1 MTSQFEE
8 NYHELVAIS
17 WILRIKLSKREPFV
31 QRWTP
36 LCNFYVAVI
45 KKYPF
50 KEIYVCVLYI
60 YTLPCMLEKKVSQL
74 HLSSKI

>member
-1 MTSQFEE
+1 MTPQFEE

-17 WILRIKLSKREPFV
+17 WIIRIKLSKHDSFV

-36 LCNFYVAVI
+36 LCNFYVTVI
-45 KKYPF
+45 KKISIQGNLCMHYM
-50 KEIYVCVLYI
+50 
-60 YTLPCMLEKKVSQL
+60 YTLPCMLGEKKVSQL